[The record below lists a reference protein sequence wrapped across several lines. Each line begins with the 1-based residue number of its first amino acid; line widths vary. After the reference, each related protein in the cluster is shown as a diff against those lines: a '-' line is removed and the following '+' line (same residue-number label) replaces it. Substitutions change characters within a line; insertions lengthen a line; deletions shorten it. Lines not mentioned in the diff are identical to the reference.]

1 MKRILIADDHPLIL
15 NSVAELIQNTF
26 NDLQIYKATNWSE
39 VLFQLDNKID
49 IFLLDLEMPM
59 GNAQNVISKIN
70 TEYPKSKIILLT
82 MHCESWVFKSL
93 SQQKIEAFVS
103 KISNP
108 EEIIKAIYSLNTNE
122 TFLCPEFKRVYLN
135 KKSNITNSLQIT
147 NREKEVL
154 DLILEANSTKEI
166 ASFLLVSEN
175 TIETHSK
182 NLFLKF
188 DVKNVVALVIKAI
201 DHGSLGKT

>member
-26 NDLQIYKATNWSE
+26 NDLQIYNATNWSE

-59 GNAQNVISKIN
+59 GNAQNVISRIN

-166 ASFLLVSEN
+166 ASFLSVSEN
-175 TIETHSK
+175 TIETHRK

-201 DHGSLGKT
+201 DHGYLGKT